1 MKQRTRRKKI
11 TQSANVRFK
20 QAPGESSYQGLKDL
34 FRAHGLLDKNGQ
46 ETEKGRKA
54 RTE

>member
-11 TQSANVRFK
+11 TQFANGRFK
-20 QAPGESSYQGLKDL
+20 QAPESSYQGLKDL
-34 FRAHGLLDKNGQ
+34 FRAHGLLDNNGQ